1 MFGNTA
7 AVELGYLDRE
17 HLLSELT
24 AASKTIK
31 RHLDHLAES
40 SEKRRH
46 KLIAY
51 IEQLLNRCSLQSDL
65 HQLAGSAALEA
76 SSRFANRISPGY
88 NDSGKTENPSG
99 DLIIW
104 KELLSHCAS
113 AQVSQAV
120 LITND
125 TKSDW
130 VYTPLS
136 VILPNGKPISG
147 SHEEARLV
155 KLPKPELLAEFER
168 HTGSNELR
176 VLSIESVINGLSSQ
190 AINRWSA
197 QDFRHLANAIKLD
210 LTPTPTEAVVQWF
223 LKHPEKYKEAMSSVC
238 NWYDNPGEV
247 DQAAFKEWTTNNI
260 SNIDTS
266 NVCWMDV
273 FCELF
278 L

>member
-1 MFGNTA
+1 
-7 AVELGYLDRE
+7 
-17 HLLSELT
+17 
-24 AASKTIK
+24 
-31 RHLDHLAES
+31 
-40 SEKRRH
+40 
-46 KLIAY
+46 
-51 IEQLLNRCSLQSDL
+51 
-65 HQLAGSAALEA
+65 
-76 SSRFANRISPGY
+76 
-88 NDSGKTENPSG
+88 
-99 DLIIW
+99 
-104 KELLSHCAS
+104 
-113 AQVSQAV
+113 